1 MILSRDV
8 SVIIEWAF
16 FALTVAAVSV
26 TIANVVRAVAS
37 RQRRGRRAT
46 VAIIA
51 VGVWLLVAAWV
62 RIHTGF
68 GVLVLQGADHWV
80 AVAMAQEDDRRAAET
95 LARVIQSAN
104 YGVNAAEKA
113 ALKLPADQQI
123 RAFTLLAAVVP
134 WDNWK
139 ETWRERALAA
149 RSRGERKAS

>member
-16 FALTVAAVSV
+16 FALTVAVSV
-26 TIANVVRAVAS
+26 TIANGIRAVAS
-37 RQRRGRRAT
+37 RQRRARRAT

-51 VGVWLLVAAWV
+51 VGVWLVAAAWV

-68 GVLVLQGADHWV
+68 GVVVLQGADHWV
-80 AVAMAQEDDRRAAET
+80 AVAMAQEDGLATET
-95 LARVIQSAN
+95 LARVIQSSN

-113 ALKLPADQQI
+113 ALKLPAPQQM
-123 RAFTLLAAVVP
+123 RALTLLAAVVP

-139 ETWRERALAA
+139 ETYRERAHAA
-149 RSRGERKAS
+149 RSRIY